1 MPHFSHILGVDS
13 VRIRH
18 TLTLVLVPAH
28 GIAQVRPA
36 AIVRVGDGFL
46 EVRGPEAEMRARQG
60 ARRQIPRSVLPAV
73 GIGEPVAT
81 MRGFKYCQ

>member
-1 MPHFSHILGVDS
+1 
-13 VRIRH
+13 
-18 TLTLVLVPAH
+18 
-28 GIAQVRPA
+28 
-36 AIVRVGDGFL
+36 
-46 EVRGPEAEMRARQG
+46 MRARQG